1 MKNETRKLFNQMKN
15 DLAELYGVDTVSES
29 FAATPGLQQTL
40 ENKIQESS
48 AFLSA
53 INMPLVTEL
62 AGEKIGMGIS
72 STIASTTNTNT
83 NDRVPFDP
91 TSLDN
96 LGYFCQE
103 IDFDV
108 ALKWSKIDQWAKF
121 PDFVNRYRAAITAR
135 QALDRI
141 MIGWNGT
148 SRAATSNRATSPL
161 LQDVA
166 KGWIQ
171 KHRDN
176 AEARL
181 ISQIGVTGKIQIGDT
196 IDSAHGYKNLDAL
209 VMDMVSSLIDPW
221 HRKDPELVVIMADDM
236 LSDKY
241 FPLVNKAQDNVN
253 KISADMIISQMRVG
267 GKPAVTVPHFP
278 SGKIVVTALKN
289 LSIYI
294 QEGSRR
300 RIIRDNPARNQI
312 EDFQSS
318 NDDFVV
324 EDHGMM
330 AAAENIEIV

>member
-1 MKNETRKLFNQMKN
+1 MKNETRKLFNQMKA
-15 DLAELYGVDTVSES
+15 DLAALYGVDTVSES
-29 FAATPGLQQTL
+29 FAATPSLQQTL
-40 ENKIQESS
+40 ETKIQESS
-48 AFLSA
+48 MFLSK

-62 AGEKIGMGIS
+62 AGEKIGLGIS

-83 NDRVPFDP
+83 TDRVPFDP

-96 LGYFCQE
+96 FGYFCQE

-121 PDFVNRYRAAITAR
+121 KDFVTRYRAAITTR

-148 SRAATSNRATSPL
+148 SRAANSDRVANPL

-171 KHRDN
+171 KAR
-176 AEARL
+176 EAAPVRVMTQVG
-181 ISQIGVTGKIQIGDT
+181 STGKIQIGDT
-196 IDSAHGYKNLDAL
+196 VLAANGYKNLDAL
-209 VMDMVSSLIDPW
+209 VMDMTGNLIDVW
-221 HRKDPELVVIMADDM
+221 HRKDPNLVVLLSDDM
-236 LSDKY
+236 MADKY
-241 FPLVNKAQDNVN
+241 FPLVNKVQDNSE
-253 KISADMIISQMRVG
+253 KISADMIISQQRVG
-267 GKPAVTVPHFP
+267 GKQAITVPHFP
-278 SGKIVVTALKN
+278 SGKIVITSLEN

-300 RIIRDNPARNQI
+300 RIIRDNPARNQV

-324 EDHGMM
+324 EDFGMF
-330 AAAENIEIV
+330 AVAENIEIV

>member
-1 MKNETRKLFNQMKN
+1 MKNETRELFNQMKD
-15 DLAELYGVDTVSES
+15 DLAALYGVRTVSES
-29 FAATPGLQQTL
+29 FAATPSLQQTL
-40 ENKIQESS
+40 ETKIQESS
-48 AFLSA
+48 QFLSM

-62 AGEKIGMGIS
+62 AGEKVGLGVS
-72 STIASTTNTNT
+72 STIAGTTNTNAQ
-83 NDRVPFDP
+83 DRVPVDP
-91 TSLDN
+91 TALDN
-96 LGYFCQE
+96 FGYFCQE

-121 PDFVNRYRAAITAR
+121 PDFVTRYRAAITMR

-148 SRAATSNRATSPL
+148 SRAATSNRVTNPL

-166 KGWIQ
+166 NGWLQ
-171 KHRDN
+171 KTR
-176 AEARL
+176 EAAPARVMT
-181 ISQIGVTGKIQIGDT
+181 QIGSTGKIQIGEDRT
-196 IDSAHGYKNLDAL
+196 LAQGYKNLDAL
-209 VMDMVSSLIDPW
+209 VMDMVGNLIDVW
-221 HRKDPELVVIMADDM
+221 HRKDPDLVVIMGDD
-236 LSDKY
+236 LLADKY

-253 KISADMIISQMRVG
+253 KIAADVILSQLRVG

-278 SGKIVVTALKN
+278 SGKVVVTAMKN

-324 EDHGMM
+324 EDFGMF

>member
-1 MKNETRKLFNQMKN
+1 MKNETRELFNVMKD
-15 DLAELYGVDTVSES
+15 DLAALYGVRDVSES
-29 FAATPGLQQTL
+29 FAATPSLQQTL

-48 AFLSA
+48 AFLSQ

-62 AGEKIGMGIS
+62 AGEKIGLGVTG
-72 STIASTTNTNT
+72 TIASTTNTT
-83 NDRVPFDP
+83 TTDRVPFDP
-91 TSLDN
+91 TSLDTF
-96 LGYFCQE
+96 GYFCQE

-108 ALKWSKIDQWAKF
+108 AIKWSKIDQWAKF
-121 PDFVNRYRAAITAR
+121 PDFVKRYQNAILQR

-148 SRAATSNRATSPL
+148 SRAATSNRGTNPL

-171 KHRDN
+171 KQKDN
-176 AEARL
+176 ASARVMT
-181 ISQIGVTGKIQIGDT
+181 QIGATGKIQIGDAVAL
-196 IDSAHGYKNLDAL
+196 SAGYKNLDAL
-209 VMDMVSSLIDPW
+209 VMDMVNNMIEPW
-221 HRKDPELVVIMADDM
+221 HRKDPDLVVIMSDD
-236 LSDKY
+236 LLADKY
-241 FPLVNKAQDNVN
+241 FPLINKAQDNSE
-253 KISADMIISQMRVG
+253 KIAGDVILSQKRVG

-278 SGKIVVTALKN
+278 SGTIVVSALKN

-300 RIIRDNPARNQI
+300 RIIRDNPARNQV

-330 AAAENIEIV
+330 AVAENIEIV

>member
-1 MKNETRKLFNQMKN
+1 MKNQTRDLFNVMKD
-15 DLAELYGVDTVSES
+15 DLAALYGVRDVSEN
-29 FAATPGLQQTL
+29 FAATPSLQQTL

-48 AFLSA
+48 EFLSR
-53 INMPLVTEL
+53 INMPLVTDL
-62 AGEKIGMGIS
+62 AGEKIGLGVS
-72 STIASTTNTNT
+72 STVASTTNTNAQ
-83 NDRVPFDP
+83 DRVPFDP
-91 TSLDN
+91 TSLDTF
-96 LGYFCQE
+96 GYFCQE

-121 PDFVNRYRAAITAR
+121 PDFVKRYSAAILER

-148 SRAATSNRATSPL
+148 SRAATSNRVNNPL
-161 LQDVA
+161 LQDVS

-171 KHRDN
+171 KQKDN
-176 AEARL
+176 AGGRVMT
-181 ISQIGVTGKIQIGDT
+181 QIGATGKIQIGDAVAL
-196 IDSAHGYKNLDAL
+196 SAGFKNLDAL
-209 VMDMVSSLIDPW
+209 VMDMVSNLIEPW
-221 HRKDPELVVIMADDM
+221 HRKDPDLIVIMSDD
-236 LSDKY
+236 LLADKY
-241 FPLVNKAQDNVN
+241 FPLINKAQDNSE
-253 KISADMIISQMRVG
+253 KIAGDVILSQQRVG

-300 RIIRDNPARNQI
+300 RIIRDNPARNQV

-330 AAAENIEIV
+330 AVAENIEIV

>member
-1 MKNETRKLFNQMKN
+1 MKNETRELFNVMKD
-15 DLAELYGVDTVSES
+15 DLAELYGVRDVGES
-29 FAATPGLQQTL
+29 FTATPSLQQTL
-40 ENKIQESS
+40 ETKIQESS
-48 AFLSA
+48 SFLGR
-53 INMPLVTEL
+53 INMPLVDEL
-62 AGEKIGMGIS
+62 AGEKIGLGVTG
-72 STIASTTNTNT
+72 TIASTTNTNT
-83 NDRVPFDP
+83 TDRIPFDP

-108 ALKWSKIDQWAKF
+108 ALKWNKIDQWAKF
-121 PDFVNRYRAAITAR
+121 PDFVKRYAAAILQR

-148 SRAATSNRATSPL
+148 SRVATSNRVANPL

-171 KHRDN
+171 KQKDN
-176 AEARL
+176 APARVMT
-181 ISQIGVTGKIQIGDT
+181 QIGSTGKIQIGDA
-196 IDSAHGYKNLDAL
+196 IDAAHGYKNLDAL
-209 VMDMVSSLIDPW
+209 VMDIVGSMIDPW
-221 HRKDPELVVIMADDM
+221 HRKDPELVVIMSDDM
-236 LSDKY
+236 LADKY
-241 FPLVNKAQDNVN
+241 FPLVNKVQDNSE

-278 SGKIVVTALKN
+278 SGKIVVTSLKN

-300 RIIRDNPARNQI
+300 RIIRDNPARNQV

-330 AAAENIEIV
+330 AVAENIEIV

>member
-1 MKNETRKLFNQMKN
+1 MKNETRKLFNQMKA
-15 DLAELYGVDTVSES
+15 DLAALYGVDTVSES
-29 FAATPGLQQTL
+29 FAATPSLQQTL
-40 ENKIQESS
+40 ETKIQESS
-48 AFLSA
+48 MFLSK

-62 AGEKIGMGIS
+62 AGEKIGLGIS

-83 NDRVPFDP
+83 TDRVPFDP

-96 LGYFCQE
+96 FGYFCQE

-121 PDFVNRYRAAITAR
+121 NDFVTRYRAAITTR

-148 SRAATSNRATSPL
+148 SRAATSNRVANPL

-171 KHRDN
+171 KAR
-176 AEARL
+176 EAAPARVM
-181 ISQIGVTGKIQIGDT
+181 SQIGVTGKIQIGDSV
-196 IDSAHGYKNLDAL
+196 SAAAGFKNLDAL
-209 VMDMVSSLIDPW
+209 VMDMTGALIDVW
-221 HRKDPELVVIMADDM
+221 HRKDPNLVVLLSDDM
-236 LSDKY
+236 MADKY
-241 FPLVNKAQDNVN
+241 FPLVNKVQDNSE
-253 KISADMIISQMRVG
+253 KISADMIISQQRVG
-267 GKPAVTVPHFP
+267 GKQAITVPHFP
-278 SGKIVVTALKN
+278 SGKIVITSLEN

-300 RIIRDNPARNQI
+300 RIIRDNPARNQV

-324 EDHGMM
+324 EDFGMF
-330 AAAENIEIV
+330 AVAENIEIV

>member
-1 MKNETRKLFNQMKN
+1 MKNETRKLFNKMKA
-15 DLAELYGVDTVSES
+15 DLAALYGVDTVSES
-29 FAATPGLQQTL
+29 FAATPSLQQTL
-40 ENKIQESS
+40 ETKIQQSS
-48 AFLSA
+48 VFLSK

-62 AGEKIGMGIS
+62 AGEKIGLGIS
-72 STIASTTNTNT
+72 STIASTTNTNAQ
-83 NDRVPFDP
+83 DRVPFDP

-96 LGYFCQE
+96 FGYFCQE

-121 PDFVNRYRAAITAR
+121 PDFVNLYRSAITTR

-148 SRAATSNRATSPL
+148 SRAATSNRVSSPL

-171 KHRDN
+171 KTRES
-176 AEARL
+176 APARV
-181 ISQIGVTGKIQIGDT
+181 ITQVGSTGKIQIGDSV
-196 IDSAHGYKNLDAL
+196 SAAAGFKNLDAL
-209 VMDMVSSLIDPW
+209 VMDMVGSLIDVW
-221 HRKDPELVVIMADDM
+221 HRKDPNLIVLLSDDLMA
-236 LSDKY
+236 DKY
-241 FPLVNKAQDNVN
+241 FPLVNKVQDNSE
-253 KISADMIISQMRVG
+253 KISADMIISQQRVG
-267 GKPAVTVPHFP
+267 GKQAVTVPHFP
-278 SGKIVVTALKN
+278 SGKIVITSLQN

-324 EDHGMM
+324 EDFGMI
-330 AAAENIEIV
+330 AVAENIEIV